1 MTKIAVAG
9 KGGSGKTTVAGVLA
23 RLLAE
28 GGSEVLTVDAD
39 ENPNLGISLG
49 LGVDRTWELVSA
61 REAML
66 PDGPAIV
73 DPMEEIVDR
82 FAAEAGER
90 ASSSGP
96 GEAVSPPGSCSRSS
110 RTSRDGSCSWTS
122 AVGS

>member
-1 MTKIAVAG
+1 VTKIAVAG

-23 RLLAE
+23 RLIAE
-28 GGSEVLTVDAD
+28 NGREVLTVDAD

-49 LGVDRTWELVSA
+49 LGVNRTRDLVSA

-90 ASSSGP
+90 LRIVQVKKFDEFRP
-96 GEAVSPPGSCSRSS
+96 G
-110 RTSRDGSCSWTS
+110 
-122 AVGS
+122 

>member
-1 MTKIAVAG
+1 MSRIAVAG

-28 GGSEVLTVDAD
+28 DGREVLTVDAD

-49 LGVDRTWELVSA
+49 LGVDRTYELVSA

-66 PDGPAIV
+66 PDGPAISS
-73 DPMEEIVDR
+73 PMEEIVDR

-90 ASSSGP
+90 LRIVQVRKFDQFRP
-96 GEAVSPPGSCSRSS
+96 G
-110 RTSRDGSCSWTS
+110 
-122 AVGS
+122 

>member
-28 GGSEVLTVDAD
+28 QGNDVLTVDAD

-49 LGVDRTWELVSA
+49 LGVERTYELASA
-61 REAML
+61 REALL
-66 PDGPAIV
+66 PDGPAISS
-73 DPMEEIVDR
+73 PMEEIVDR

-90 ASSSGP
+90 LRIVQVRKFEEFRP
-96 GEAVSPPGSCSRSS
+96 G
-110 RTSRDGSCSWTS
+110 
-122 AVGS
+122 

>member
-28 GGSEVLTVDAD
+28 QGREVLTVDAD

-49 LGVDRTWELVSA
+49 MGVEATYGLLGA
-61 REAML
+61 REALL

-73 DPMEEIVDR
+73 APMEEIVDE

-90 ASSSGP
+90 LKIVQVRKFDQFRP
-96 GEAVSPPGSCSRSS
+96 G
-110 RTSRDGSCSWTS
+110 
-122 AVGS
+122 